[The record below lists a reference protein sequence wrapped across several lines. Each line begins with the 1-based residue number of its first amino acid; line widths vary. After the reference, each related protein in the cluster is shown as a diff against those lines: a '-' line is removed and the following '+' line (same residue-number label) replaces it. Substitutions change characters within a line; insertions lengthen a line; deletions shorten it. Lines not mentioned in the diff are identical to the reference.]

1 MERKNEKNIEKL
13 IPSIEAIVFM
23 HGVPVKE
30 TRLAEILDETL
41 ENIQKAIG
49 DLKTEYKNRNSG
61 LSILHTDKEVQ
72 IVTNKEQSEII
83 QKFTKKELEGDLS
96 KAALEVLAII
106 AYRGPITKSDI
117 ETIRGVNCSFSL
129 RNLLLRGLISKKPHP
144 TDFRTQIYAIT
155 PDFYRFLGI
164 SDKEELPDYKKLVG
178 DYRIDVILRGEQE
191 DKKMSNSKSI
201 I

>member
-1 MERKNEKNIEKL
+1 MEKENENEKNIEKL

-41 ENIQKAIG
+41 ENIQKAIE

-61 LSILHTDKEVQ
+61 LSVLHADKEIQ

-83 QKFTKKELEGDLS
+83 ESFRKKELEGELS
-96 KAALEVLAII
+96 KSALEVLAII
-106 AYRGPITKSDI
+106 AYRGPITKPDI

-129 RNLLLRGLISKKPHP
+129 RNLLLRGLIFKKPHP

-164 SDKEELPDYKKLVG
+164 SDKEELPDYKKLAG
-178 DYRIDVILRGEQE
+178 DYRIDAVLRDTSE
-191 DKKMSNSKSI
+191 DKQG
-201 I
+201 